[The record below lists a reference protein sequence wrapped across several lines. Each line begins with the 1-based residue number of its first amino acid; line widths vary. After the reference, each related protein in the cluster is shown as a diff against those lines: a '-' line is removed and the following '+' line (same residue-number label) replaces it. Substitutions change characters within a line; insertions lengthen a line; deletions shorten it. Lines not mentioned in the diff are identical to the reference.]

1 MNEDPIDI
9 WFVKADYPES
19 TEYLYRLGLN
29 HYCNMLDKSPNEL
42 IEEAEYEEDTIP
54 RMAKRKIDYYLPKY
68 VRYLKEAGRA
78 PQTIKVY
85 LSGVKSFYKYNGI
98 AVPDIT
104 QRVTDLCLEKN
115 EGRLLKRE
123 EIKNMIEISPIREK
137 TIIYLMALTGMSQAE
152 MRSLTVKKFLD
163 AASEAINK
171 EILTVEDLFQYEK
184 ELEKVVLRIII
195 TRKKVNYRYQSFI
208 PPEVTRNILYY
219 LRERIYG
226 RNEMIRVTDLTKE
239 LFVSH
244 KGYKLTKN
252 NVSSTFNRIGKKLG
266 FKSSEKGAYG
276 FWRSHGLR
284 KYFIST
290 IINNTGDHILAD
302 YLVGHKINK
311 IKRAYWIADPD
322 KLYKEY
328 MKVFDYLSID
338 KLKSKDVE
346 SKEYQELKE
355 RDEAKSKELAEIRE
369 REQAKDERIEQL
381 EAKLADLEGRT
392 EEIAKFKDDFNFEE
406 FNKYLKLTKKN
417 LFTNLRKSE

>member
-29 HYCNMLDKSPNEL
+29 HYCNMLNMLPNEL
-42 IEEAEYEEDTIP
+42 IEESEYEEDTIP

-98 AVPDIT
+98 AVPDVT

-163 AASEAINK
+163 AASDALDK
-171 EILTVEDLFQYEK
+171 EIKTVEDLFNYEK
-184 ELEKVVLRIII
+184 ELEKVVLSIII

-208 PPEVTRNILYY
+208 PPEVSKNIVYY
-219 LRERIYG
+219 LKERTYG
-226 RNEMIRVTDLTKE
+226 RNEMIRITDNKKE
-239 LFVSH
+239 LFVSYN
-244 KGYKLTKN
+244 GDKLSKN

-266 FKSSEKGAYG
+266 FKNSEKGAYG

-328 MKVFDYLSID
+328 MKVFPYLSID
-338 KLKSKDVE
+338 KLKSKDIE
-346 SKEYQELKE
+346 SKEYQELKK
-355 RDEAKSKELAEIRE
+355 RDEENSKELAEIRE

-381 EAKLADLEGRT
+381 EAKLADLEGKT
-392 EEIAKFKDDFNFEE
+392 DKISKFTNDIDIDKFNE
-406 FNKYLKLTKKN
+406 FIKLTKKN
-417 LFTNLRKSE
+417 PFTNKSK